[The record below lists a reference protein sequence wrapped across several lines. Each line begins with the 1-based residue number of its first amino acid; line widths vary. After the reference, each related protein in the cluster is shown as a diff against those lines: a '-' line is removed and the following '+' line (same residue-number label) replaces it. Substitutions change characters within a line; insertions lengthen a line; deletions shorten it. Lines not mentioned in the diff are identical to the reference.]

1 MKKELKRENGTING
15 KPEVFVSIRNL
26 RYVYSNEMRKH
37 PMLMYTNKHGS
48 NAYDWLAVLGVV
60 PVKKDGASKRA
71 QFIASQ
77 LEDAIK
83 KAGWEADDDPNA
95 ETVSPEL
102 NGNDDEEPKFS
113 AMSAMLFLLQVVNQK
128 VDFLINKLGEK
139 FELDESKIIKL
150 DNSETDGVLNK
161 PEV

>member
-83 KAGWEADDDPNA
+83 KAGWDADDDPNA
-95 ETVSPEL
+95 ETVASEE
-102 NGNDDEEPKFS
+102 DENAEKDQKIS
-113 AMSAMLFLLQVVNQK
+113 AMSEILKLLQINNQMLC
-128 VDFLINKLGEK
+128 FLINKLGEE

-150 DNSETDGVLNK
+150 EDLESGEVENN

>member
-60 PVKKDGASKRA
+60 PVKKDGSSKRA

-83 KAGWEADDDPNA
+83 KVGWEADDDPNA
-95 ETVSPEL
+95 ETVTPE
-102 NGNDDEEPKFS
+102 GPDNDDEGPKYS
-113 AMSAMLFLLQVVNQK
+113 AMSVMLFMLQVVNQK

-139 FELDESKIIKL
+139 FELDESKILKL
-150 DNSETDGVLNK
+150 DSSEVEGAPNK
-161 PEV
+161 PEA